1 MIMKISTVIGA
12 LILGCIITSL
22 IVPSIAIIVATI
34 AVLLAFILI
43 MAVII
48 NIGNPFIVSRYVIH
62 KGWHYSIQSVITFLF
77 PFVRSCKGY
86 GITAIIN
93 NYSGNKYDNTDG
105 SWNKFFGLS
114 FGWNPHKNSMR
125 LAWRHLCTDYY
136 ECCWYYYRDGNR
148 YESKPFVLEY
158 GKDYELAITNC
169 VARVTIT
176 GDDGGLLRSNISLF
190 TYYDANFDDNS
201 RKWILMPYFGGKKRA
216 SKKMIFKVEVKQ
228 HEKVI

>member
-1 MIMKISTVIGA
+1 MKITTIIGA
-12 LILGCIITSL
+12 LTLGCIITSIIAL
-22 IVPSIAIIVATI
+22 PSVAAIMAIASVI
-34 AVLLAFILI
+34 LAFILI

-48 NIGNPFIVSRYVIH
+48 NLGNPFIVSRYVIH
-62 KGWHYSIQSVITFLF
+62 KGWHYSIQSVLTFLF
-77 PFVRSCKGY
+77 PFVRSFKGY

-93 NYSGNKYDNTDG
+93 NYSDNKYDNTDG
-105 SWNKFFGLS
+105 SCNKFFGLS

-125 LAWRHLCTDYY
+125 FASRHLCTDYY

-158 GKDYELAITNC
+158 GKDYELVITNC

-176 GDDGGLLRSNISLF
+176 DDDSRLLRSNISLF

-201 RKWILMPYFGGKKRA
+201 RKWILMPYFGGKKR
-216 SKKMIFKVEVKQ
+216 SPKKMIFKVEIEDDNLQ
-228 HEKVI
+228 